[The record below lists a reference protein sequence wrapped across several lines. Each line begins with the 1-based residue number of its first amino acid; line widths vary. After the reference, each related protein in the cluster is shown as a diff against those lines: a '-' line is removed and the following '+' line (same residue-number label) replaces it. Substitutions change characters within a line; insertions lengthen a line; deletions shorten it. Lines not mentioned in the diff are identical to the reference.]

1 MLVSWPQSE
10 TRMTVCSEKLH
21 GLVVE
26 QRLRHPG
33 PAAGQ
38 AARLDLKS
46 AAAGVGAAVALDRDG
61 CGAAAL
67 AAP

>member
-1 MLVSWPQSE
+1 
-10 TRMTVCSEKLH
+10 MTSLLLAAGQASGRGDDP

-61 CGAAAL
+61 CGAAAF